1 MTEIPSILAE
11 HYPFWEHL
19 KADERH
25 AFVSCSMIRGYEKG
39 SFVRSDCDECL
50 GVLLVLSG
58 ELRIYIQ
65 SDEGREVTLFR
76 VGPGELCTLSASCV
90 MSEITFDIYVES
102 AEPSQVLIT
111 RAGCVHRFM
120 ETNIYVENFIYK
132 QTAERFSDVM
142 WAISQI
148 LFSSFDKRLAS
159 YLEDERRRSGSTAIT
174 ATHDQI
180 AKNLGSAREVVSR
193 MLKYF
198 EKEGLVSLSRGTV
211 TITDIP
217 RLKALTA

>member
-11 HYPFWEHL
+11 HYPFCEHL
-19 KADERH
+19 KADEQH

-90 MSEITFDIYVES
+90 MSARSHFALRHASFMPTR
-102 AEPSQVLIT
+102 PMVLKW
-111 RAGCVHRFM
+111 CSRFG
-120 ETNIYVENFIYK
+120 
-132 QTAERFSDVM
+132 R
-142 WAISQI
+142 
-148 LFSSFDKRLAS
+148 
-159 YLEDERRRSGSTAIT
+159 
-174 ATHDQI
+174 
-180 AKNLGSAREVVSR
+180 
-193 MLKYF
+193 
-198 EKEGLVSLSRGTV
+198 
-211 TITDIP
+211 
-217 RLKALTA
+217 